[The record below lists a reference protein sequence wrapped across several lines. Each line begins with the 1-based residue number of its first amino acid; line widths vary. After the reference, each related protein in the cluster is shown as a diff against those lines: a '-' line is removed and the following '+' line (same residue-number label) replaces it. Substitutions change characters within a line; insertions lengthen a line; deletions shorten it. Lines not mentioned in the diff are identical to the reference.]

1 MAENNTATR
10 KDNGIPYFDLPV
22 IVISIVGVVSNV
34 LLLVAF
40 IKGPL
45 KCFRNTGTY
54 LVMNLSA
61 FDCLMG
67 VFSSLAHITPRNS
80 ALNPFFYFFVF
91 WMGVVSF
98 VSITS
103 ISIDRYLV
111 VAYPIK
117 HRILMNA
124 KVMILWIASI

>member
-1 MAENNTATR
+1 MAENNTATSE
-10 KDNGIPYFDLPV
+10 DNGISYFDLP
-22 IVISIVGVVSNV
+22 IIIISIVAVVSNV

-40 IKGPL
+40 IKDPL

-61 FDCLMG
+61 SDCLMG

-103 ISIDRYLV
+103 II
-111 VAYPIK
+111 
-117 HRILMNA
+117 H
-124 KVMILWIASI
+124 